1 MRNYILTIFVS
12 EHLEVEWDI
21 MKVLFID
28 FLFKVVNH
36 CHLGWIELDHKL
48 SWHRGDQTPTE
59 RKLGEINKFTAS
71 MGAHHILFS
80 FSV

>member
-28 FLFKVVNH
+28 FLLKVVNH
-36 CHLGWIELDHKL
+36 RHLGWIELDHKL
-48 SWHRGDQTPTE
+48 SWHRGD
-59 RKLGEINKFTAS
+59 
-71 MGAHHILFS
+71 
-80 FSV
+80 